1 MHALLL
7 NLFYSNF
14 YVIYRFSNMFMDY
27 QWKKKLKTF
36 LRDVAGTVNI
46 ETLRHTQWFQCTCFI
61 YLSQYLVH
69 PLSLIITCSTIQRI
83 LTRTREALSRGIE
96 VLQIFNSMKI
106 KEHYWDHCMWRVY
119 YHLSMTVI
127 LNQTE
132 QLQDTNNHP
141 FQIQNKPYNK
151 GMNIQLENELDRP
164 LLVSL

>member
-36 LRDVAGTVNI
+36 LRDVAGTLKI
-46 ETLRHTQWFQCTCFI
+46 ETLRHTQWFQCTCSI

-96 VLQIFNSMKI
+96 FLQMFNSMKI
-106 KEHYWDHCMWRVY
+106 KEHYWDHCILYVEGI
-119 YHLSMTVI
+119 LSFV
-127 LNQTE
+127 NDSYTE
-132 QLQDTNNHP
+132 PNGTTPRH
-141 FQIQNKPYNK
+141 K
-151 GMNIQLENELDRP
+151 
-164 LLVSL
+164 

>member
-27 QWKKKLKTF
+27 QWKKKIKDF
-36 LRDVAGTVNI
+36 FEGRSRYIEYRNIKAYTVI
-46 ETLRHTQWFQCTCFI
+46 SVHLFYI

-96 VLQIFNSMKI
+96 FLQIFNSMKI
-106 KEHYWDHCMWRVY
+106 KEHYWDHCILYVEGI
-119 YHLSMTVI
+119 LSFV
-127 LNQTE
+127 NDSYTE
-132 QLQDTNNHP
+132 PNGTTPRH
-141 FQIQNKPYNK
+141 K
-151 GMNIQLENELDRP
+151 
-164 LLVSL
+164 